1 MVDISSLV
9 SLCTTALRA
18 APEVLRK
25 LREARLSGEES
36 DLLSGAA
43 DSGEYHLLDIDQ
55 CSYPLIR
62 AGGRDFADPK
72 DPAQCARYQGAFERL
87 CERGYIQHQSGVLF
101 TLTPAGFDQARKLM
115 GLPA

>member
-1 MVDISSLV
+1 MVDVNALI
-9 SLCTTALRA
+9 SLCATALRA
-18 APEVLRK
+18 APDVLRK
-25 LREARLSGEES
+25 LRNARLSPEES

-43 DSGEYHLLDIDQ
+43 DSGEFHVLDIAL

-62 AGGRDFADPK
+62 AGGRDFASPE

-87 CERGYIQHQSGVLF
+87 CERGYIQHQSGILF

-115 GLPA
+115 GLPV